1 MRWLG
6 TSTSVIGAFI
16 LAVGFMLW
24 GYILFTIG
32 SAAWL
37 LVGIKEKD
45 NALISLNVAFLAADA
60 LGLYNVIFS
69 LHNVVK

>member
-1 MRWLG
+1 MGLC
-6 TSTSVIGAFI
+6 
-16 LAVGFMLW
+16 AV
-24 GYILFTIG
+24 YHS

-37 LVGIKEKD
+37 LVGIKDKD